1 MIDIFQCVIYAWCF
15 QLSEFRQ
22 SIRPLTPDTAGIQKQ
37 TSQLFFYNKDITYPL

>member
-22 SIRPLTPDTAGIQKQ
+22 SIRPLAPDIADIQKQ
-37 TSQLFFYNKDITYPL
+37 TPQLFFYSKDIAHPL